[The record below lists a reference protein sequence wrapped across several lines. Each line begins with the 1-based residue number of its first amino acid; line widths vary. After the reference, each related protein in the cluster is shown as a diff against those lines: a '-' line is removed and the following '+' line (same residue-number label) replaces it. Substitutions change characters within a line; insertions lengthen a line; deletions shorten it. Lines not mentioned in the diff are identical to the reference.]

1 MTKNKT
7 RLRKDCYCYAL
18 VKTESPLQEALLQRG
33 QNLLYQ
39 FNYALNTQGYTFDI
53 PLQ

>member
-7 RLRKDCYCYAL
+7 RLRKDYFCYPSGKIL
-18 VKTESPLQEALLQRG
+18 SPLLELLLQRG
-33 QNLLYQ
+33 QNLLHQ